1 MPRETFPQLG
11 HSRNLRLRSR
21 PKGLKP
27 YPRPPRP
34 RAIKLRKIN
43 HLPHPQA
50 QLPLFQR
57 PSQVIPQHRRLQMSR
72 RVPFPMPII
81 PILPRHRPL
90 QRHRQIPPYIR
101 IRPLLNRYR
110 RRGVRND
117 NVQKPIPPPP
127 LGGSLLQRLCYG
139 HKFGMAFCANDDFF

>member
-1 MPRETFPQLG
+1 MPRETFSQLG
-11 HSRNLRLRSR
+11 PSRNLRLRPR
-21 PKGLKP
+21 RQGMKP
-27 YPRPPRP
+27 HPRPPRP
-34 RAIKLRKIN
+34 RSIKLRKIN
-43 HLPHPQA
+43 HLPHPQT

-57 PSQVIPQHRRLQMSR
+57 PSQVISQHRRLQMGR
-72 RVPFPMPII
+72 RVSFPMPII

-90 QRHRQIPPYIR
+90 QCHRQIPPYIR
-101 IRPLLNRYR
+101 ICPLLNRYR
-110 RRGVRND
+110 RRGVRNH